1 MALPGVGIL
10 NQLSFP
16 KKFMLIG
23 ASAFFAV
30 ASLCFL
36 LISDLQDKRDFVEKE
51 KLGIHF
57 IDQVR
62 QVLQV
67 LQQHRGASVALLGG
81 DESFRPIQLEKQRA
95 VNQAFDNLIDEDKKN
110 GKSLKVSDSVNSA
123 TSEWEQLKTK
133 LTTINSE
140 LARIEHTKLIN
151 QLMDLIDSTADTSN
165 LTADPELDSYYLF
178 DLCVHHSLKLSEELG
193 KARALSARIAKNGM
207 AGDDLIFLSEING
220 NIQAEFGGLKKAIAA
235 IEDNNPEMGKKL
247 VAASRDTQDQ
257 VKTTSELLHGILR
270 GQNKSL
276 SPTEVFDAFTKTIN
290 SVYALYDQAS
300 PYLVE
305 LLSKRLTK
313 INSAITKILL
323 ITGSIVF
330 LLPYLFFCL
339 FQAIQQNIR
348 NLTDPIKEMARG
360 NLNARV
366 TLTSRDEMRII
377 AENVN
382 EMAILFA
389 KLVGTAT
396 HSAHRVA
403 AAASQLSTMTDQT
416 SKSIS
421 TQYLQTDQVATA
433 TNEMSSSIHEVASN
447 AATTATAAQHGREL
461 VEKGNRVVQEAIAS
475 IKQLA
480 DNVQQS
486 SIVLDE
492 LGRSSDSIGSVLDV
506 IRGIAE
512 QTNLLALNA
521 AIEAARAGEQGRGFA
536 VVADEVRTLAGRTQ
550 QSTAEIQSMIQKLQE
565 GAKRAQQTMEHS
577 RQQSETGVNKVAEA
591 GTTLQEILGAV
602 ARISDMTM
610 HIAAAAEE
618 QSAVANEIN
627 RNVTVISD
635 VNDQNAETGKQSAQ
649 ASADLSQLAES
660 LRESL
665 SKFKA

>member
-10 NQLSFP
+10 NQLSFSR
-16 KKFMLIG
+16 KFMVIG
-23 ASAFFAV
+23 ASAFLAV

-36 LISDLQDKRDFVEKE
+36 LMSDLQDKRDFVEKE

-67 LQQHRGASVALLGG
+67 LQQHRGASVALLAG
-81 DESFRPIQLEKQRA
+81 DESFRSIQLEKQNA
-95 VNQAFDNLIDEDKKN
+95 VNRAFDNLIEEGKKN
-110 GKSLKVSDSVNSA
+110 GKSLKVSASVNAA
-123 TSEWEQLKTK
+123 TNEWDQLKIK

-140 LARIEHTKLIN
+140 QARIEHTKLIN
-151 QLMDLIDSTADTSN
+151 QLIDLIDASADTSN

-178 DLCVHHSLKLSEELG
+178 DLCVHHALLLSEDLG

-207 AGDDLIFLSEING
+207 VGDDLIFLSEING
-220 NIQAEFGGLKKAIAA
+220 NIQAEIGSLNKAIAA

-247 VAASRDTQDQ
+247 VEASSNAREQ
-257 VKTTSELLHGILR
+257 VKATSDLLHGILR
-270 GQNKSL
+270 GQNKSIP
-276 SPTEVFDAFTKTIN
+276 PTEIFDTFTKTIN

-305 LLSKRLTK
+305 LLSKRLGK
-313 INSAITKILL
+313 INAAITQILL
-323 ITGSIVF
+323 IVGGVVF

-339 FQAIQQNIR
+339 FQSIQQNIR

-366 TLTSRDEMRII
+366 TLTTQDEMRVI

-403 AAASQLSTMTDQT
+403 AAASQLSAMTDQT

-475 IKQLA
+475 IRQLA

-486 SIVLDE
+486 SSVLDE

-550 QSTAEIQSMIQKLQE
+550 QSTAEIQNMIQKLQE
-565 GAKRAQQTMEHS
+565 GAKRAKQTMEHS
-577 RQQSETGVNKVAEA
+577 RQQSETGVSMVAEA
-591 GTTLQEILGAV
+591 GTTLQEIRGAV
-602 ARISDMTM
+602 AHISDMTM

-627 RNVTVISD
+627 RNITVISE

-665 SKFKA
+665 SKFRA